1 LSKPSIIIV
10 GAGGHALS
18 CIDVIEQENKYEILG
33 LIGLE
38 DEVGSTRSGYEVI
51 GTDTE
56 LKKILASCENAFNA
70 VGQIK
75 NPLIR
80 IKIYESLTKIGFSL
94 PTIISPKAYVS
105 SKAKLGIAS
114 IVLHGATVN
123 STAIVG
129 NNTIINSHALIEHGV
144 TVGDHCHIST
154 GVVING
160 DVSIGSRTFIGSGS
174 VIKQDI
180 SIGADSFVKMGTVV
194 IKSIEGYL

>member
-1 LSKPSIIIV
+1 MIIV

-18 CIDVIEQENKYEILG
+18 CIDVIEQENKFKILG

-38 DEVGSTRSGYEVI
+38 DEVGSTVSGYEVI

-56 LKKILASCENAFNA
+56 LNKILSSCDNAFNA

-75 NPLIR
+75 NPTIR

-105 SKAKLGIAS
+105 SKAKLGNAS

-123 STAIVG
+123 SSTSVG

-154 GVVING
+154 GVIING
-160 DVSIGSRTFIGSGS
+160 DVSIGSRSFIGSGS
-174 VIKQDI
+174 VIKQEILI
-180 SIGADSFVKMGTVV
+180 SPDSFVQMGSIV
-194 IKSIEGYL
+194 IKSIEANS